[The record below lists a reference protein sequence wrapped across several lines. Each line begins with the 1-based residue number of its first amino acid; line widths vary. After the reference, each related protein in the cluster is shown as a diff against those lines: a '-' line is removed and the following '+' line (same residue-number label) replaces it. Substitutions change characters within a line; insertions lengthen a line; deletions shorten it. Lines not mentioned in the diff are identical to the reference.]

1 MKQKA
6 GSANVH
12 GVMLQKMI
20 SGGMELILGGKYDKD
35 FGPVIMFGMGGI
47 FVETVEDIAFRLAP
61 ICREEAYEMIEETKG
76 YSLLKGVRG
85 EKPFDIPSLADALV
99 RLSIL
104 LSDFPEI
111 TGLDLN
117 PIKIFEK
124 GKGLVVVD
132 GEMTVSHPFIK
143 EGNISWV

>member
-1 MKQKA
+1 
-6 GSANVH
+6 
-12 GVMLQKMI
+12 
-20 SGGMELILGGKYDKD
+20 MELILGGKHDKD
-35 FGPVIMFGMGGI
+35 FGPVVMFGMGGI
-47 FVETVEDIAFRLAP
+47 FVEVFEDVSFRLAP

-99 RLSIL
+99 RFSIL
-104 LSDFPEI
+104 LADFPEI
-111 TGLDLN
+111 AELDLN

-132 GEMTVSHPFIK
+132 GRMKVSHSFTNMVAKRP
-143 EGNISWV
+143 